1 MAETT
6 AHSELLADQVASLLI
21 QPLEAESVVLSS
33 GVSIFDTASVLR
45 IPKLVSSAPV
55 SFVGESEEIPDDHS
69 TEFDQIVLMPTDRK
83 SIKVIDRYSRE
94 LVRQSVVGIDA
105 VLKNRLVKVVSDALD
120 TALLT
125 GDGTNHSI
133 TGLINQAGV
142 QQADWDIENPDSFL
156 NAIAKASAAEVK
168 PNRWFFNGGD
178 FINLR
183 KLKESLSSARYLLES
198 DVTAGP
204 TYSLFG
210 IPVTV
215 TESGSFGC
223 VH

>member
-1 MAETT
+1 M
-6 AHSELLADQVASLLI
+6 
-21 QPLEAESVVLSS
+21 
-33 GVSIFDTASVLR
+33 
-45 IPKLVSSAPV
+45 
-55 SFVGESEEIPDDHS
+55 
-69 TEFDQIVLMPTDRK
+69 
-83 SIKVIDRYSRE
+83 IDRYSRE

-142 QQADWDIENPDSFL
+142 QQADGDIENPDSFL

-168 PNRWFFNGGD
+168 PNRWFFKRRRLHQPSQAEGEPVVGA
-178 FINLR
+178 LP
-183 KLKESLSSARYLLES
+183 ARERRDRRADL
-198 DVTAGP
+198 
-204 TYSLFG
+204 SLFG

-215 TESGSFGC
+215 TNKLPSGVTVLADTSQIAVARDLAPSVTVLTERYAEFDEIGIRVVTLRPGPC
-223 VH
+223 IPEAVVLMDGRNS